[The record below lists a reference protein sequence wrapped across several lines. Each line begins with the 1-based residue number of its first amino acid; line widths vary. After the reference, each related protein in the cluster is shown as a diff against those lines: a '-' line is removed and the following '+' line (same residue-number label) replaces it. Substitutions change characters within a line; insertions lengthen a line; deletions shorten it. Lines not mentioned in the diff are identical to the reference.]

1 MVCWV
6 LGWAESICANKKLR
20 GAVVSRP
27 GLILGYA
34 GAIPGFTPLAPLR
47 NYANTKWLSSAL
59 VRADEALVRPGPEAP
74 SSARTR
80 LWSGRTR
87 LWSAPDQSS
96 LVRPDLALVRAGE
109 ATLLLLECGNKM
121 VCWVL
126 GWAEGICANM
136 KLRGAV
142 GHMTRTYPGLRWCNT
157 RIYAIGPVVPNIRN
171 YANTM
176 CLWSARTRFS
186 SAPDGADEAL
196 VRADDATLLPPEL
209 VSWWLPEY

>member
-1 MVCWV
+1 
-6 LGWAESICANKKLR
+6 
-20 GAVVSRP
+20 VVSRP

-87 LWSAPDQSS
+87 LWFAPDQRLPRPPGRGSGPADEALVRPGPEAPSSARTRLWSGRTRLWSAPDQSS
-96 LVRPDLALVRAGE
+96 LVRPDLALVRADE

-121 VCWVL
+121 VC
-126 GWAEGICANM
+126 
-136 KLRGAV
+136 
-142 GHMTRTYPGLRWCNT
+142 
-157 RIYAIGPVVPNIRN
+157 
-171 YANTM
+171 
-176 CLWSARTRFS
+176 
-186 SAPDGADEAL
+186 
-196 VRADDATLLPPEL
+196 
-209 VSWWLPEY
+209 